1 MEKRIYSRISAHLFE
16 NNILY
21 CHQYGFRE
29 KYSTELALL
38 QLVNNISSAL
48 EDEKFALGVFLDLTK
63 AFDTVNHKILVS
75 KLNRYGVQD
84 VALKW
89 FSNYLEDR
97 EQYVSI
103 NGCLSE
109 KLKILVGVP
118 QGSILGPIYINDLAT
133 NCKLFLPILFADD
146 TNLIASHNDLNT
158 LVKHANYDF
167 LDVFKWFQ
175 LNKLTLNIQK
185 CNFMIFSNINK
196 TFPKEKP
203 RICINSSEICQ
214 VLCTQFLGVIID
226 EHLNWK
232 QQIDTVCKRSRKM
245 LGILRKI
252 CPLVHPSA
260 HLTL

>member
-1 MEKRIYSRISAHLFE
+1 M
-16 NNILY
+16 
-21 CHQYGFRE
+21 
-29 KYSTELALL
+29 
-38 QLVNNISSAL
+38 
-48 EDEKFALGVFLDLTK
+48 
-63 AFDTVNHKILVS
+63 
-75 KLNRYGVQD
+75 
-84 VALKW
+84 
-89 FSNYLEDR
+89 
-97 EQYVSI
+97 
-103 NGCLSE
+103 
-109 KLKILVGVP
+109 KILVGVP
-118 QGSILGPIYINDLAT
+118 QGSILGPLLFLIHINDLAT
-133 NCKLFLPILFADD
+133 NFKLFIPILFADD